1 MIIKNTL
8 NWRNI
13 IMIMEK
19 TKITTGKMIRA
30 ILLALATLVL
40 SQTLASLIGTVPVII
55 GAPAA
60 IGNVIAGILY
70 PIFTILIVKLLCKK
84 ILKISMEDCK
94 LPKFSLKPVWCIAAI
109 IMPCMVSAAFLLTS
123 GHFENNA
130 YDTLK
135 VLEITTGAVFFY
147 GIGTGIVEEVI
158 FRGVI
163 MTVLENRFNKC
174 VAVIAPSVLFGM
186 IHIIGR
192 DLNLLSIV
200 QLIIAG
206 SIVGILFSLVTY
218 ESGNVW
224 NSAIIHAVWNM
235 IIIELH
241 IGTDADEFSIY
252 NYILETDSVLIT
264 GGEFGIEA
272 SVISILAYFI
282 FIVVAL
288 VLMKKKK

>member
-1 MIIKNTL
+1 
-8 NWRNI
+8 
-13 IMIMEK
+13 MIMEK
-19 TKITTGKMIRA
+19 TKITTGKMIGA

-147 GIGTGIVEEVI
+147 GIGTGIVEEVM

>member
-1 MIIKNTL
+1 
-8 NWRNI
+8 
-13 IMIMEK
+13 MIMEK
-19 TKITTGKMIRA
+19 TKITTGKMIGA

-40 SQTLASLIGTVPVII
+40 SQTLALLIGTVPVII

>member
-1 MIIKNTL
+1 
-8 NWRNI
+8 
-13 IMIMEK
+13 MIMEK
-19 TKITTGKMIRA
+19 TKITTGKMIGA